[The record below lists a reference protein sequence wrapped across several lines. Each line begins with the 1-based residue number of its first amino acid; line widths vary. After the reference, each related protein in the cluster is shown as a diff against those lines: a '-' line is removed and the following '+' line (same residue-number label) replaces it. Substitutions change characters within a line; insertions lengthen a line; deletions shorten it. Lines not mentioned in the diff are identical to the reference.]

1 MSKIKLLY
9 DVFKTMKDKEAFNG
23 DIKIEAIE
31 NEKKVFFLSNEFSTN
46 KDTGATKAK
55 VTTEVDYEDNK
66 LNHESTTEFKM
77 KDHFHH
83 HGGHGM
89 RMHGNHPEC
98 ASRGGLKNKLSHV
111 TFMLGVL
118 NKIELEE
125 DGDKTL
131 LSLDLKEIIKE
142 IKEMRPESP
151 DSVCEELKEDKSPH
165 HKFIKGLME
174 MEASAATL
182 KVWINKSNEAEK
194 VEILANGNKNVKLQ
208 NEISSNFKLLLNLA
222 W

>member
-23 DIKIEAIE
+23 NIKIQAIE

-46 KDTGATKAK
+46 KDTGATKTK

-66 LNHESTTEFKM
+66 LNHESTTEFNM

-83 HGGHGM
+83 KGGHGM
-89 RMHGNHPEC
+89 WMHGKHHEC
-98 ASRGGLKNKLSHV
+98 ANGGGMKNKLSHV

-118 NKIELEE
+118 NKIKLEE
-125 DGDKTL
+125 DDDKTL
-131 LSLDLKEIIKE
+131 LTLDLKEII
-142 IKEMRPESP
+142 S
-151 DSVCEELKEDKSPH
+151 ELKEMGQEFNDGGCDEMKEDKH
-165 HKFIKGLME
+165 HHPAFVKELMD
-174 MEASAATL
+174 MDASEASL

-194 VEILANGNKNVKLQ
+194 VEILANGNKNDKLQ
-208 NEISSNFKLLLNLA
+208 NQISASFNLLLNLA